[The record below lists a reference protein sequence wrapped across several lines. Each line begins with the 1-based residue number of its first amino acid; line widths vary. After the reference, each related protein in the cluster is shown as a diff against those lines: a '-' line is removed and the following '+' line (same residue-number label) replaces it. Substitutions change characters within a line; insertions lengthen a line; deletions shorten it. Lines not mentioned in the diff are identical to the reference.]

1 MELSSRSLAL
11 SMTNTVVKFSVDL
24 VSCVVDAGVVVIDTD
39 VAAVR
44 AVVVVVGLV
53 VVVVVVLQ
61 KDDDDDNGT
70 GREFV

>member
-53 VVVVVVLQ
+53 VVVVLQ